1 MAQFTLLGLNN
12 HINYLIERGSLE
24 ELLEFLGMQYYD
36 GSRKHGNESR
46 DVYEFIET
54 GTLAIEVLL
63 EESKV
68 RFWSN
73 LSEWYNLP
81 KKYSFWYLFF
91 GQYLKLAKRLMELL
105 NEKYSSLGSL
115 AYELKLDGKFRGFS
129 LGYGVFEGRETEDY
143 FLELLD

>member
-24 ELLEFLGMQYYD
+24 ELLEFLGMQYYN
-36 GSRKHGNESR
+36 GSQKQENSSR
-46 DVYEFIET
+46 DVYEFVET

-68 RFWSN
+68 LFWSN
-73 LSEWYNLP
+73 LSEWYNLY
-81 KKYSFWYLFF
+81 KKDSFWYLFF
-91 GQYLKLAKRLMELL
+91 GQYLKLVKRLIELL
-105 NEKYSSLGSL
+105 DEKYSCLGSL
-115 AYELKLDGKFRGFS
+115 TYKLKLDGKFRGFS
-129 LGYGVFEGRETEDY
+129 LEYGVFEGREIEDY

>member
-24 ELLEFLGMQYYD
+24 ELLEFLGMHYYD

-81 KKYSFWYLFF
+81 KKDSFWYLFF

-115 AYELKLDGKFRGFS
+115 AYELNLDGKFRGFS
-129 LGYGVFEGRETEDY
+129 RVWGIRRQRN
-143 FLELLD
+143 

>member
-1 MAQFTLLGLNN
+1 MKQFTLFDLNN
-12 HINYLIERGSLE
+12 HINYLIEKGSLK
-24 ELLEFLGMQYYD
+24 ELLEFLGMKYYD

-54 GTLAIEVLL
+54 GTLDIEVLL

-73 LSEWYNLP
+73 LSEWYSIS
-81 KKYSFWYLFF
+81 KKDSFWYLFF
-91 GQYLKLAKRLMELL
+91 GQYLNLAKRLMKLL
-105 NEKYSSLGSL
+105 DERYSSLGSL
-115 AYELKLDGKFRGFS
+115 TYELKLDGKFRGFS
-129 LGYGVFEGRETEDY
+129 FEFGVFEGREVEDY

>member
-24 ELLEFLGMQYYD
+24 ELLEFLGVQYYD

-81 KKYSFWYLFF
+81 KKDSFWYLFF

-129 LGYGVFEGRETEDY
+129 LGYGVFEDRETEDY

>member
-1 MAQFTLLGLNN
+1 MEQFTLLGLNN
-12 HINYLIERGSLE
+12 HINYLIGRGSLE

-36 GSRKHGNESR
+36 GSQKQENASR
-46 DVYEFIET
+46 DVYEFVET

-73 LSEWYNLP
+73 LSKWYILY
-81 KKYSFWYLFF
+81 KKDSFWYLFF
-91 GQYLKLAKRLMELL
+91 GQYLKLVKRLSELL
-105 NEKYSSLGSL
+105 DEKYSCLGSL
-115 AYELKLDGKFRGFS
+115 TYELKLDGKFRGFS
-129 LGYGVFEGRETEDY
+129 LEYGVFKGRETEDY

>member
-1 MAQFTLLGLNN
+1 MKQFTLLGLNN
-12 HINYLIERGSLE
+12 HINYLIEEGSLE
-24 ELLEFLGMQYYD
+24 ELLEFLGMQYYG

-81 KKYSFWYLFF
+81 KKDSFWYLLF
-91 GQYLKLAKRLMELL
+91 GEYLKLAKRLMELL

-115 AYELKLDGKFRGFS
+115 TYELQLDNMFRGFS
-129 LGYGVFEGRETEDY
+129 LEYGVFEGREIEDY

>member
-1 MAQFTLLGLNN
+1 MKQFTLLCLNN
-12 HINYLIERGSLE
+12 HINYLIEGGSLE
-24 ELLEFLGMQYYD
+24 ELLEFLGIQYYN

-54 GTLAIEVLL
+54 GTLAVEVLL

-81 KKYSFWYLFF
+81 KKDSFWYLFF
-91 GQYLKLAKRLMELL
+91 SEYLKLDKRLMELL
-105 NEKYSSLGSL
+105 NEKYSNLGSL
-115 AYELKLDGKFRGFS
+115 TYELKLDGEFRGFS
-129 LGYGVFEGRETEDY
+129 LEFGVFEDREIEDY

>member
-1 MAQFTLLGLNN
+1 MKQFTLLGLNN
-12 HINYLIERGSLE
+12 HINYLIEEGSLE
-24 ELLEFLGMQYYD
+24 ELLESLGMQYYD

-54 GTLAIEVLL
+54 GTLAVEVLL

-81 KKYSFWYLFF
+81 KKDSFWYLFF
-91 GQYLKLAKRLMELL
+91 SEYLKLVKRLMELL
-105 NEKYSSLGSL
+105 NEKYSNLGSL
-115 AYELKLDGKFRGFS
+115 TYELKLDGKFRGFS
-129 LGYGVFEGRETEDY
+129 LEFGVFEGREIEDY

>member
-1 MAQFTLLGLNN
+1 MKQFTLLGLNN
-12 HINYLIERGSLE
+12 HINYLIEEGSLE
-24 ELLEFLGMQYYD
+24 ELLEFLGMQYFE

-63 EESKV
+63 KESKV

-73 LSEWYNLP
+73 LSEWYSIS
-81 KKYSFWYLFF
+81 KKDSIWYLFF
-91 GQYLKLAKRLMELL
+91 GEYLKLAKRLMELL

-115 AYELKLDGKFRGFS
+115 VYELKLDGKFRGFS
-129 LGYGVFEGRETEDY
+129 LEFGVFEGREIEDY